1 MRSMCRPVA
10 ASVLALGLVFQPYAL
25 VPAVVGITYAQAEPP
40 PWAPAHGYRAKHGHK
55 HKNKGRRG
63 GDRYYDDRTYADRT
77 FGVLDGN
84 CNRELLG
91 QVLGGAAG
99 AAAGSQIG
107 SGSGT
112 TAAIIGGAI
121 IGTLIGGQIGRHMD
135 QVDQNC
141 VGQVLEH
148 AETGQT
154 VNWQNPD
161 DGGQYSV
168 TPQETYQRGDGRYC
182 REYTA
187 KAQVGGN
194 SQTVYGTACRQP
206 DGTWELI
213 S

>member
-1 MRSMCRPVA
+1 MGV
-10 ASVLALGLVFQPYAL
+10 
-25 VPAVVGITYAQAEPP
+25 THAQAEPP

-55 HKNKGRRG
+55 HKHKGRRG
-63 GDRYYDDRTYADRT
+63 GDRYYDDRTQVDRT
-77 FGVLDGN
+77 FGILDGN

-99 AAAGSQIG
+99 AAVGSQVG

-112 TAAIIGGAI
+112 TAAIVGGAI
-121 IGTLIGGQIGRHMD
+121 IGALIGGQIGRQMD

-168 TPQETYQRGDGRYC
+168 TPRETYQRGDGRYC

-187 KAQVGGN
+187 KARVGGD

-206 DGTWELI
+206 DGSWELI